1 MPVGSGSAL
10 AAMAAVAACL
20 GGFACASSM
29 AEIITTGS
37 TSESGFSSEI
47 VTIDGRTAGQRSGYL
62 LKPGRHFIEIVGTTR
77 RTGVNGG
84 IRGAGPLIAAA
95 NAIQAWATA
104 TKSVP
109 LEACFRA
116 IAGHTY
122 EARSYVE
129 GGVWQVQVI
138 DRATTYDVKSPCQS
152 NANRPYERP

>member
-1 MPVGSGSAL
+1 
-10 AAMAAVAACL
+10 MAWAVCL
-20 GGFACASSM
+20 GALSCASSM
-29 AEIITTGS
+29 AEIITTDS
-37 TSESGFSSEI
+37 TSESGFSTEI
-47 VTIDGRTAGQRSGYL
+47 VTIDGRRAVQRSGYL

-84 IRGAGPLIAAA
+84 IRGFGPGIAAA
-95 NAIQAWATA
+95 NAVRAWATA

-122 EARSYVE
+122 EIRSYVE
-129 GGVWQVQVI
+129 GGVWQVQVV
-138 DRATTYDVKSPCQS
+138 DQSTTFDVKSPCQS